1 MPSEPSKL
9 LSVKELALRLRI
21 SIATAY
27 ELVGSGAISSL
38 RVGPR
43 RGVIRIREEDVDTYL
58 NGCRFS
64 PVEKPRIAPRASL
77 RHIRLKG

>member
-1 MPSEPSKL
+1 MLSEDSKL
-9 LSVKELALRLRI
+9 LSVKEFALRLRI

-43 RGVIRIREEDVDTYL
+43 KGVIRIREKDLESYL
-58 NGCRFS
+58 ASCQYTAPENS
-64 PVEKPRIAPRASL
+64 LKSPRANL
-77 RHIRLKG
+77 RHIRLHG